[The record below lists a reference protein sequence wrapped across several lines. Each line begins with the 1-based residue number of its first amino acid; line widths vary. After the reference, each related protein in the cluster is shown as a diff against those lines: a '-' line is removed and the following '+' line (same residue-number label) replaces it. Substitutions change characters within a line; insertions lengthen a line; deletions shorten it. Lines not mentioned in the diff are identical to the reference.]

1 MDMPPKNFKGIVSPR
16 KVCKIF
22 ACFSRE
28 LSKHTLKK
36 PWNRLNSIIYPAA
49 KPKQV
54 ESALVIEK
62 KRFDI
67 RKEIEKEQMEFSL
80 MMVRNHKN
88 VNATLTNTL

>member
-1 MDMPPKNFKGIVSPR
+1 
-16 KVCKIF
+16 
-22 ACFSRE
+22 
-28 LSKHTLKK
+28 
-36 PWNRLNSIIYPAA
+36 
-49 KPKQV
+49 V